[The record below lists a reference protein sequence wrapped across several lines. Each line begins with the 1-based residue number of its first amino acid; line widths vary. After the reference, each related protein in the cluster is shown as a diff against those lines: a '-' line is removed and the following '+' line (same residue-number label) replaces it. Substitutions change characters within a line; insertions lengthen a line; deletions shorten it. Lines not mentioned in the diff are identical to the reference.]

1 MLFIF
6 IYPITKWWHPTTLRR
21 SGAISSGKSVSWW
34 IFQQATF
41 EDTGGYIPFNIPF
54 VYMIINDYQWFT
66 ITNHYFPLNAIKSP
80 LNPIES
86 PLNHPKSPP
95 KSPWNHPKS
104 PWNHHEIT
112 MKSPWNHH
120 EITIAC
126 FFFGQTQAL
135 SSASHPS
142 PSHLLAWVISRC
154 CRRRYKLVYKAHEDP
169 LTIVISI
176 NHRYI
181 YIYYSY
187 MISTTIVI
195 SIP

>member
-1 MLFIF
+1 MMIVNDLFGYSSWLSHEWLLMIINHHYPIHYYPIDDYLSPCWPCWLFIPSQNDG
-6 IYPITKWWHPTTLRR
+6 IPLPSAAPVPSVLANPWTK
-21 SGAISSGKSVSWW
+21 WW

-86 PLNHPKSPP
+86 PLNHPKSPQ
-95 KSPWNHPKS
+95 
-104 PWNHHEIT
+104 NHHEIT

-120 EITIAC
+120 
-126 FFFGQTQAL
+126 FLLFFGQTQAL

-142 PSHLLAWVISRC
+142 PSHLLAWLISS
-154 CRRRYKLVYKAHEDP
+154 RRRYKLVSKAHEDP
-169 LTIVISI
+169 LT
-176 NHRYI
+176 N
-181 YIYYSY
+181 
-187 MISTTIVI
+187 
-195 SIP
+195 